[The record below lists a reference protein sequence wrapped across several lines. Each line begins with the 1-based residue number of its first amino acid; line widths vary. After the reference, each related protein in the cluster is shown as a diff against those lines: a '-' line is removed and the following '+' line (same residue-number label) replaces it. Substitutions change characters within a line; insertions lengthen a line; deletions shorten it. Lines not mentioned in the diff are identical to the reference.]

1 MHHPLFFYGR
11 GCVAKN
17 WFPPSEYQIEGGFF
31 VAVESVAAAAA
42 AAAAAAGERSGNDST
57 RM

>member
-17 WFPPSEYQIEGGFF
+17 WFSPSEYQIEGGFF

-42 AAAAAAGERSGNDST
+42 AAAAGERSGNDST